1 MVAIVADLPRAAR
14 NIWAVSFG
22 DGIEPYRPAPS
33 TPISEQPHNR
43 LLRYDREE
51 PGTGNPVLLVPPLAV
66 TPACFDLRDGQ
77 SLVRYLLGIGKQPYV
92 VDYGDF
98 DYGDRDLGLEHWT
111 HGIVPDAVR
120 RVAAEHGRPVDV
132 IGWSLGGALAMIAA
146 AAHADLPIAS
156 VTGLATPFDQRRTP
170 FLVPV
175 RMAGRLTGGRGV
187 ALATRLL
194 GGAPREL
201 VRLGFRL
208 QAFDRELTRP
218 LFIARHAADT
228 EALARMEA
236 VDRFMATM
244 PGYPGRS
251 LWQIYR
257 SLVLRNEL
265 ADGVIRLRSDLVV
278 DLSKLTCR
286 VLLIGSRTDM
296 LVPAGST
303 RRGVDLLTGAAEVRF
318 VEVSGGHLGLMVGP
332 DAAGSTWPAIG
343 DFLGESSGGPAASG
357 QIKPSSRARA
367 MASARDPLPSL

>member
-1 MVAIVADLPRAAR
+1 MVAIAADLSRAAR
-14 NIWAVSFG
+14 NVWAVSFG
-22 DGIEPYRPAPS
+22 DGIEPYLPAPS
-33 TPISEQPHNR
+33 TPISEEPHNR
-43 LLRYDREE
+43 LLRYDRAE
-51 PGTGNPVLLVPPLAV
+51 PATGNPVLLVPPLAV

-98 DYGDRDLGLEHWT
+98 DYGDRELGLEHWT

-120 RVAAEHGRPVDV
+120 RVAAAHDRPVDV
-132 IGWSLGGALAMIAA
+132 IGWSLGGVLAMLAA
-146 AAHADLPIAS
+146 AADADLPVAS
-156 VTGLATPFDQRRTP
+156 VTGLATPFDQRHTP

-175 RMAGRLTGGRGV
+175 RMAGRVTGGRGV
-187 ALATRLL
+187 AMATRLL

-265 ADGVIRLRSDLVV
+265 ADGTVRLRSDLVV
-278 DLSKLTCR
+278 ELAKLTCR

-296 LVPAGST
+296 LVPARSV
-303 RRGVDLLTGAAEVRF
+303 RRGPELLTGASEVRF
-318 VEVSGGHLGLMVGP
+318 TEVTGGHLGLMVGP
-332 DAAGSTWPAIG
+332 QAAVSTWPAIG
-343 DFLGESSGGPAASG
+343 EFLG
-357 QIKPSSRARA
+357 
-367 MASARDPLPSL
+367 D